1 MQWIVL
7 SFVQIEKLCMVTLQ
21 EERILAALNR
31 DQIIKTDVGSH
42 FLRRKL
48 RCKEG
53 HTKLTLA
60 EPHTLKKKILNY
72 LSKVIVLVSKEW
84 DHFSRVEKGQEINC
98 IVKVKE

>member
-72 LSKVIVLVSKEW
+72 LSKVIVLVSKE
-84 DHFSRVEKGQEINC
+84 
-98 IVKVKE
+98 